1 MNQGTPPVRRGWNFG
16 LFDFSRWNHAGRTEA
31 KRKATA
37 KKMAALV
44 PAANK
49 PPARPNFLLTR
60 QKLAALEIG
69 LFQRILSPTGDIG
82 IPAIDKVDIAFAS
95 LASQGEGLKGFP
107 SAEALCRV
115 VSGEIDW
122 ATGRSSKESRVYAR
136 TDKMDRYHQQ
146 DAVAVIEHPVNAKGE
161 KVTHLLAADGAGGGS
176 GEKAS
181 QAAIRNAGTDI
192 LRGASPEQ
200 AMAMAHVK
208 ATNHKFGL
216 REKDSFLRTSDYMS
230 TLAAAEIRETGDKV
244 FSVRPTS
251 CGDSMVII
259 IKTNGSSWLLTIPH
273 NVQIEY
279 YQYNKGNDISAP
291 MPVRAFIAA
300 CEGNQNGCFSNQAV
314 SSLGASLPPN
324 RSIVPRQAVVD
335 IVGENQEILAF
346 FGQVK
351 EQPAQLSFTTFDQGS
366 NYSTETKI
374 LSSDLEPQKKQALL
388 ALFVKHIGQ
397 DRTYELEA
405 DEIVM
410 VCSDGI
416 KVAILEEPE
425 TQRVLADPTL
435 SLKQK
440 SAYLVKRMQ
449 SNKVLED
456 TAVRDFLGNQDNLA
470 QEKLD
475 YLLNKLQGD
484 KILATPEVQ
493 YTLTDEKTDVE
504 TKLNRLIG
512 KLEDDQSDNI
522 GLAMFQVP
530 AYARASGQAQRDPRP
545 GFENAPTVAKPAVDF
560 HEQPTDISLFEG
572 RRTEARLPVEP
583 KEASAQAKPVA
594 FADGRTHQLGLED
607 IEFEVELPAEGEER
621 LSIDFRQTPGEAG
634 EVPEPKLSVP
644 EGDLLDD
651 TVFPNRTSA
660 STLTETLYTE
670 LKTSEIVAVAA
681 VDTPEAEAIA
691 TGGEEAVLLDQE
703 TRRVTVGDFQRKAPR
718 AAETLNGFLDP
729 SATLGDLPTARQTAG
744 TGLDR
749 ERTDPNKLDLTPAD
763 ESDQPT
769 VTGGNAEEFKP
780 ATLKKNDDDFDDL
793 FANLGDEVRAE
804 SAAEQAGTQETAAD
818 PAAAAAT
825 ARSSLLGTLEARQAQ
840 LGIVAAQNTEKA
852 DSIPIYQAVLA
863 SRQQMAAGINALA
876 TAITD
881 KAKAQSV
888 IDLFRGTSEEV
899 DGAVLAALFE
909 SAAFPCII
917 LEHLDL
923 VAQVKE
929 LRDDLDLDQDHGLH
943 TPDGT
948 VNTSIESL
956 EYLAARLERTLNDG
970 QKKLAALLEDQKTG
984 KANAIG
990 FLTAISSPEAEMPDQ
1005 MLEALAKTVLPIIAE
1020 QHPDLAQAAN
1030 ELLDDLA

>member
-397 DRTYELEA
+397 DRTY
-405 DEIVM
+405 
-410 VCSDGI
+410 
-416 KVAILEEPE
+416 
-425 TQRVLADPTL
+425 
-435 SLKQK
+435 
-440 SAYLVKRMQ
+440 
-449 SNKVLED
+449 
-456 TAVRDFLGNQDNLA
+456 
-470 QEKLD
+470 
-475 YLLNKLQGD
+475 KLQAD

-621 LSIDFRQTPGEAG
+621 LTIDFRQTPGEAG

-681 VDTPEAEAIA
+681 VDPPEAEAIA

-818 PAAAAAT
+818 TAAAAAT
-825 ARSSLLGTLEARQAQ
+825 ARSRLLGTLEARQAQ